1 MRQASTVTARHGL
14 VMLSFGG
21 AAERLQDPE
30 RGRQVGAEA
39 HRRVVTTI
47 WRLVV

>member
-1 MRQASTVTARHGL
+1 MRQASTVTAGHGS
-14 VMLSFGG
+14 VMASFGS
-21 AAERLQDPE
+21 AAERLQDPK
-30 RGRQVGAEA
+30 RGRQVGTEA